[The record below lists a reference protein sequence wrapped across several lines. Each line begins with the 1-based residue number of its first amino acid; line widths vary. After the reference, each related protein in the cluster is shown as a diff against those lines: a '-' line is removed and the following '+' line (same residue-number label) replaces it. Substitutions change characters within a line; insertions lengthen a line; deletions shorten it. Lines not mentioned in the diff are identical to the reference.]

1 MGNLC
6 HTLNMVA
13 NGVTATGLAWGPNKG
28 HIVEPLPKR
37 VRASEKKGRLGVK
50 VKLARDVVREV
61 GGFAPYE
68 RRCMEL
74 LSQGFDK
81 RALKFCKKR
90 VRAYTP
96 IVYLTVPNLCVAQS
110 WFETSRALTLFC
122 GQLGPHRR
130 GKKKRAEME
139 EVLQAQ
145 KLKGK

>member
-1 MGNLC
+1 MGSLAQSPNK
-6 HTLNMVA
+6 TLNMVA

-28 HIVEPLPKR
+28 HVVEPLPKR
-37 VRASEKKGRLGVK
+37 VRQSQKKGKLGVK

-90 VRAYTP
+90 
-96 IVYLTVPNLCVAQS
+96 
-110 WFETSRALTLFC
+110 
-122 GQLGPHRR
+122 LGTHRR

-145 KLKGK
+145 KLKK

>member
-37 VRASEKKGRLGVK
+37 VRASEKKGKLGVK

-74 LSQGFDK
+74 LAQGFDK

-90 VRAYTP
+90 
-96 IVYLTVPNLCVAQS
+96 
-110 WFETSRALTLFC
+110 
-122 GQLGPHRR
+122 LGTHRR